1 MISKRF
7 FDWKLSDHHI
17 VILSTQFGGSLMMF
31 AMSSDESDSDFQ
43 GFNVADFNRTLSR
56 GFDNDSD
63 INVSSVKTGE
73 LSQSSNEK
81 RRVNEP
87 GSGSDNSSEQTWNGD
102 KLAKHRSLCM
112 ISKSKYVDTT
122 GR

>member
-1 MISKRF
+1 
-7 FDWKLSDHHI
+7 
-17 VILSTQFGGSLMMF
+17 MF

-87 GSGSDNSSEQTWNGD
+87 GSGSDNSSEQTWNVD
-102 KLAKHRSLCM
+102 KLTKHRSLCM